1 MATVREL
8 VTKWAFDADT
18 HKVEQ
23 FNKGLKNASK
33 KMQDVGGKFQK
44 FGRNA
49 TIGVSLPLLFLGK
62 RMVGIASEAQETQSK
77 FNDVFMEISDEA
89 QVMAD
94 NLSKNFGMARD
105 EAQELLANTADLLIG
120 FGFSRKEALK
130 LSNAVQELS
139 VDLVSFTN
147 FSGGATG
154 ASRAL
159 TKALLGETE
168 SIKSL
173 NKVVRQEDILRQV
186 QINAAKGLIFETL
199 NQAKAQATFDLIL
212 QQSQSA
218 VGNYARTQED
228 FANVLRNTES
238 ALRDISSILGGNLIP
253 ELEKFLLRVNS
264 VLGRFDKLD
273 KGTKKMIITIGG
285 LLLILPPIVFL
296 FGTLW
301 KSIGL
306 LIGGLATASKLML
319 AFKSAFLFLQTPLG
333 LVPIV
338 MLFTKMKLL
347 LMSWGVAIGVVV
359 AGFLL
364 IREIMRWMDGK
375 KNIFSTVSD
384 MVKGIKTPEQGKQ
397 FFMSPIPAPSFF
409 GNPAQNSNQQS
420 INVNAPINVNVPEG
434 TDQASIGPAI
444 TDGIRT
450 AMNDTFRQAVNYSSP
465 VFTV

>member
-8 VTKWAFDADT
+8 ITKWAFDADT

-23 FNKGLKNASK
+23 FNTGLKNASK

-49 TIGVSLPLLFLGK
+49 TIGVSLPLAFLAK

-89 QVMAD
+89 QVMSNA
-94 NLSKNFGMARD
+94 LATNFGMARD
-105 EAQELLANTADLLIG
+105 ESQELLANTADLLIG
-120 FGFSRKEALK
+120 FGFTRKEALK

-147 FSGGATG
+147 FSGGNTG

-173 NKVVRQEDILRQV
+173 NKVVRQDDIMKQV
-186 QINAAKGLIFETL
+186 RINAAKGLIFETL
-199 NQAKAQATFDLIL
+199 NQAKAQATFDIIL

-228 FANVLRNTES
+228 FANVIRNTES
-238 ALRDISSILGGNLIP
+238 AMRDLSATLAFTLLPPLEQIFLRINKVLIRFSQFDETTKKIILAIGGLGIVLPPIILIFGTLIKSVGVIVGAFSTLGPVFMSLGIALRFMLGPLGLAVAGFMIIKDILAYIDGR
-253 ELEKFLLRVNS
+253 KS
-264 VLGRFDKLD
+264 VLGNV
-273 KGTKKMIITIGG
+273 IN
-285 LLLILPPIVFL
+285 
-296 FGTLW
+296 
-301 KSIGL
+301 
-306 LIGGLATASKLML
+306 
-319 AFKSAFLFLQTPLG
+319 Q
-333 LVPIV
+333 
-338 MLFTKMKLL
+338 
-347 LMSWGVAIGVVV
+347 
-359 AGFLL
+359 
-364 IREIMRWMDGK
+364 
-375 KNIFSTVSD
+375 
-384 MVKGIKTPEQGKQ
+384 VKGIKTPEQGKQ
-397 FFMSPIPAPSFF
+397 FFMSPIPSPSFF
-409 GNPAQNSNQQS
+409 GNPAQNNNQQS
-420 INVNAPINVNVPEG
+420 VNVNAPINVSVPEG

-450 AMNDTFRQAVNYSSP
+450 AMNDTFRQAINYSSP

>member
-33 KMQDVGGKFQK
+33 RMQDVGGKIQK
-44 FGRNA
+44 FSRNA

-120 FGFSRKEALK
+120 FGFTRKEALK

-147 FSGGATG
+147 FSGGVTG

-168 SIKSL
+168 QIKSL
-173 NKVVRQEDILRQV
+173 NKVVRQEDIMNQV
-186 QINAAKGLIFETL
+186 RINAAKGLIFETK
-199 NQAKAQATFDLIL
+199 NQAKAQATLNII
-212 QQSQSA
+212 QEQSRA
-218 VGNYARTQED
+218 AIGNYARTQED
-228 FANVLRNTES
+228 FANVLRKTES
-238 ALRDISSILGGNLIP
+238 EMRDLSATLGGDFIPQLSKLLTRINGVLDRFSQLDAGIKKIILAIGGLGIVLPPIILIFGTLIKSVGVIVGAFSTLGPIFMSLGIALRFMLGPLGIAVAGFMVIKDILAYIDGR
-253 ELEKFLLRVNS
+253 KS
-264 VLGRFDKLD
+264 VLGN
-273 KGTKKMIITIGG
+273 IIN
-285 LLLILPPIVFL
+285 
-296 FGTLW
+296 
-301 KSIGL
+301 
-306 LIGGLATASKLML
+306 
-319 AFKSAFLFLQTPLG
+319 Q
-333 LVPIV
+333 
-338 MLFTKMKLL
+338 
-347 LMSWGVAIGVVV
+347 
-359 AGFLL
+359 
-364 IREIMRWMDGK
+364 
-375 KNIFSTVSD
+375 
-384 MVKGIKTPEQGKQ
+384 VKGIKTPEQGKQ

-409 GNPAQNSNQQS
+409 GNPAQNNNNNQS
-420 INVNAPINVNVPEG
+420 IHLNAPINVNVPPS